1 MKNALKNGKKSV
13 QNGNEGSLDQQANE
27 RMPKQQTGEPDSGAI
42 SRPRSPGMFI
52 TNDPKKLSEL
62 PSAEQIVNRKPL
74 SSKGGLSS
82 EFKPNLDGL
91 MGSNPTLKRT
101 SSTNIQRIEPKYTV
115 TRTPSNMSL
124 NPQQNFDQPDAQAS
138 NALTSSTDS
147 RPSSNLPAGRTSIDE
162 PPPAQASASQI
173 SLSRIPEM
181 IEIASE
187 REANIRNYEIEQFRN
202 DEIDLK
208 GQFNDL
214 LSKMSTLQQTL
225 ADLEGR
231 ELEEVQ
237 QKRVEAENFERETRE
252 RIEQLQVRKE
262 EVDRE
267 AARLDNRLKE
277 LKSLQRETQLS
288 RNLNA
293 KMRNEMGKCLRKIG
307 KQYEN
312 GCRKYMKELQSME
325 IEANERRA
333 RDRDLLDQYKQKQS
347 ELAVLLEEKMIL
359 RKSLEERNQLEKLLG
374 QNGISLLVASNANES
389 QQQEVTN

>member
-1 MKNALKNGKKSV
+1 MKKNGKKSG
-13 QNGNEGSLDQQANE
+13 QNGNEDQPQS
-27 RMPKQQTGEPDSGAI
+27 GEPETSV
-42 SRPRSPGMFI
+42 SKPRSPGMFI

-62 PSAEQIVNRKPL
+62 PSAEQIVNRRPL
-74 SSKGGLSS
+74 SKSGLSS
-82 EFKPNLDGL
+82 EFRPSLEPGL
-91 MGSNPTLKRT
+91 RGSHPTLKRT

-124 NPQQNFDQPDAQAS
+124 NVQQNFDQPPAEA

-147 RPSSNLPAGRTSIDE
+147 RPGSNLQAGQTTVDE
-162 PPPAQASASQI
+162 QPAQTNPSQV
-173 SLSRIPEM
+173 SLSQIPEM

-202 DEIDLK
+202 DENDLK

-214 LSKMSTLQQTL
+214 LGKMSTLQNTL

-293 KMRNEMGKCLRKIG
+293 KMQNEMGKCLRKLG

-325 IEANERRA
+325 VEANERRA
-333 RDRDLLDQYKQKQS
+333 RDRDLMDQYKQKQS

-374 QNGISLLVASNANES
+374 QNGISLLVASHANES
-389 QQQEVTN
+389 QQEVAN

>member
-1 MKNALKNGKKSV
+1 MKNGAKKNGKKSD
-13 QNGNEGSLDQQANE
+13 QNDGASDQPEQVS
-27 RMPKQQTGEPDSGAI
+27 RQQSRESDSGAI

-52 TNDPKKLSEL
+52 TNDPKRLSEL
-62 PSAEQIVNRKPL
+62 PSAEQIVNRRPL
-74 SSKGGLSS
+74 SRSSLSS
-82 EFKPNLDGL
+82 EYRNNNLDGL
-91 MGSNPTLKRT
+91 LVTSLKRT
-101 SSTNIQRIEPKYTV
+101 SSTNIQRIEPRYTV

-124 NPQQNFDQPDAQAS
+124 DPKQNFDQSQAQTNDLPAGQS
-138 NALTSSTDS
+138 NAMTSSTDS
-147 RPSSNLPAGRTSIDE
+147 RPTLVEQTTVDQPVELN
-162 PPPAQASASQI
+162 QI
-173 SLSRIPEM
+173 SLTRIPEF
-181 IEIASE
+181 IEIASD

-208 GQFNDL
+208 EQFNDL
-214 LSKMSTLQQTL
+214 LLKMGTLQTTL

-237 QKRVEAENFERETRE
+237 LKRVEAENFERETRE

-262 EVDRE
+262 EIDRE
-267 AARLDNRLKE
+267 ANRLDNRLKE

-293 KMRNEMGKCLRKIG
+293 KMQNEMNKCLRKLG

-312 GCRKYMKELQSME
+312 GCRKYIKELQTME
-325 IEANERRA
+325 AEANERRA
-333 RDRDLLDQYKQKQS
+333 RDRELMDQYKQKQS

-374 QNGISLLVASNANES
+374 QNGISLLVASNPNEL
-389 QQQEVTN
+389 QQPQRQEQEVAN